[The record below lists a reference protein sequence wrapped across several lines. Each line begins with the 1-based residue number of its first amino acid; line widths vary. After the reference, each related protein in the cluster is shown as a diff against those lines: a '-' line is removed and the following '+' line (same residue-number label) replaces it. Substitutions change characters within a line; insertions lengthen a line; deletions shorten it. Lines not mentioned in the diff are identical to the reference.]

1 MPPKPATPQKM
12 PFEKYQPWIPIVLRD
27 RTWPN
32 RRIEKAPL
40 WCSVDLRDGNQALI
54 DPMTVE
60 RKRRM
65 FDVLVKMGFK
75 EIEVGFPAASQPDYD
90 FVRVL
95 IEEDLIPEDVTIQV
109 LVQCRQE
116 LIERTYECIRGARR
130 AIVHFY
136 NSTNPLQR
144 RVVFGLDKSGIVAIA
159 TSAATLAKTLEKTIP
174 DTIVRY
180 EYSPESFTLTEPEF
194 AVEICE
200 AVMDIIEPDDQANK
214 IILNLPATVEC
225 YTPNVYGDV
234 IEWFHRTIRQRERVI
249 LSLHPHNDRGCGVAA
264 AEFGVMAGAD
274 RVEGTLFGNGERTG
288 NVDVINL
295 AMNLF
300 AMGVDPGLDINDIDH
315 LRRVVEYCNRLPIHP
330 RHPYVGDLVYTS
342 FSGSHQDAIKKGFAA
357 LPKDYQVWGVPYLPI
372 DPKHVGRTYEAV
384 VRVNSQS
391 GKGGVAYI
399 METEHGMILPRR
411 LQIEF
416 SKTIQTIT
424 EDTGTEISPS
434 DMWTEFETAYFP
446 ADAPVQFLSHE
457 AMTDEAGAKVMVQ
470 LRVDG
475 QPHTV
480 TGQGNGPIAAFV
492 HGLKKDLGVEID
504 VHDYAEHAVSAGT
517 DARAAAYVEA
527 EGPDG
532 AIRWG
537 VGTDESILVASL
549 RAVISAVN
557 RLRAAGSV
565 GRLEPPQIL
574 QG

>member
-1 MPPKPATPQKM
+1 MPPKSVIPKKM
-12 PFEKYQPWIPIVLRD
+12 PFEKYQPWIPIVLHD

-54 DPMTVE
+54 DPMDVE

-65 FDVLVKMGFK
+65 FEVLVQMGFK

-90 FVRVL
+90 FVRLL
-95 IEEDLIPEDVTIQV
+95 IDEDLIPEDVTIQV
-109 LVQCRQE
+109 LTQCRQE
-116 LIERTYECIRGARR
+116 LIERTYEAIQGAPR

-144 RVVFGLDKSGIVAIA
+144 RVVFGLDKPGIIDIA
-159 TSAATLAKTLEKTIP
+159 TSAATLARNLEKVIP
-174 DTIVRY
+174 ATTVRY

-200 AVMDIIEPDDQANK
+200 AVMDVIEPDNQANK

-234 IEWFHRTIRQRERVI
+234 IEWFLRTIRRRDQVI

-264 AEFGVMAGAD
+264 AEFGVMAGAE

-300 AMGVDPGLDINDIDH
+300 AMGVDPELDISDIDH
-315 LRRVVEYCNRLPIHP
+315 LRRVTEYCNRLPVPP
-330 RHPYVGDLVYTS
+330 RHPYAGDLVYTS

-357 LPKDYQVWGVPYLPI
+357 LPQDYQTWGVPYLPI

-399 METEHGMILPRR
+399 METEHGMVLPRR

-424 EDTGTEISPS
+424 EDTGTEISPG
-434 DMWTEFETAYFP
+434 DMWQTFANTYFP
-446 ADAPVQFLSHE
+446 TNAPVQFLRHE
-457 AMTDEAGAKVMVQ
+457 AVTDEGGAKVTIQ

-475 QPHTV
+475 QPCTV

-492 HGLKKDLGVEID
+492 HGLKTGLGLEID
-504 VHDYAEHAVSAGT
+504 VHDYAEHAVSAGSN
-517 DARAAAYVEA
+517 AMAVAYVEVGA
-527 EGPDG
+527 ADG
-532 AIRWG
+532 TIRWG
-537 VGTDESILVASL
+537 VGTDESILAASL
-549 RAVISAVN
+549 KAVVSAIN
-557 RLRAAGSV
+557 RLRAAAWPTTDV
-565 GRLEPPQIL
+565 A
-574 QG
+574 

>member
-1 MPPKPATPQKM
+1 M
-12 PFEKYQPWIPIVLRD
+12 PFDKYQPWIPIVLQD

-54 DPMTVE
+54 DPMDVE

-65 FDVLVKMGFK
+65 FDVLVQMGFK

-90 FVRVL
+90 FVRIL

-109 LVQCRQE
+109 LTQCRQE
-116 LIERTYECIRGARR
+116 LIERTYEAIQGAPR

-144 RVVFGLDKSGIVAIA
+144 RVVFGLDKPGIVDIA
-159 TSAATLAKTLEKTIP
+159 TNAARLAKELEQDITG
-174 DTIVRY
+174 TAVRY

-200 AVMDIIEPDDQANK
+200 AVMDVIEPDDQARK

-234 IEWFHRTIRQRERVI
+234 IEWFHRTIRDRDRVI

-264 AEFGVMAGAD
+264 AEFGMLAGAD

-288 NVDVINL
+288 NVDVVNL

-300 AMGVDPGLDINDIDH
+300 AMGVDPELDMSDIDR
-315 LRRVVEYCNRLPIHP
+315 LRRVAEYCNRLPVHP
-330 RHPYVGDLVYTS
+330 RHPYAGDLVYTS

-357 LPKDYQVWGVPYLPI
+357 LPKDYTVWGVPYLPI

-416 SKTIQTIT
+416 SKTIQSIT

-434 DMWTEFETAYFP
+434 AMWQAFEAAYFP
-446 ADAPVQFLSHE
+446 ANAPVQFLSHE
-457 AMTDEAGAKVMVQ
+457 AITGEGGAKVTVQ
-470 LRVDG
+470 LLVDG
-475 QPHTV
+475 QTHRV
-480 TGQGNGPIAAFV
+480 TGEGNGPIAAFV
-492 HGLKKDLGVEID
+492 NGLKKDLDIEID
-504 VHDYAEHAVSAGT
+504 VHDYAEHAASAGSN
-517 DARAAAYVEA
+517 ALAVAYVEIRSA
-527 EGPDG
+527 TGT
-532 AIRWG
+532 IRWG
-537 VGTDESILVASL
+537 VGSDESILAASL

-557 RLRAAGSV
+557 RLRTAG
-565 GRLEPPQIL
+565 Q
-574 QG
+574 

>member
-1 MPPKPATPQKM
+1 MPAKPVMPKKM
-12 PFEKYQPWIPIVLRD
+12 PFEKYKPWIPVVLHD

-54 DPMTVE
+54 DPMDVE

-65 FDVLVKMGFK
+65 FDALVQMGFK

-90 FVRVL
+90 FVRIL

-109 LVQCRQE
+109 LTQCRQE
-116 LIERTYECIRGARR
+116 LIERTYEAIEGAPR

-144 RVVFGLDKSGIVAIA
+144 RVVFGLDKPGIVDIA
-159 TSAATLAKTLEKTIP
+159 TSAATLARNLEKAIP
-174 DTIVRY
+174 STTVRY
-180 EYSPESFTLTEPEF
+180 EYSPESFTLTEPAF
-194 AVEICE
+194 AIEICQ
-200 AVMDIIEPDDQANK
+200 AVMDIIEPDNQANK

-234 IEWFHRTIRQRERVI
+234 IEWFLRTIRDRDKVI

-288 NVDVINL
+288 NVDVVNL

-300 AMGVDPGLDINDIDH
+300 AMGVDPELDLSDIDH
-315 LRRVVEYCNRLPIHP
+315 LRRIAEYCNRLPVHP
-330 RHPYVGDLVYTS
+330 RHPYAGDLVYTS

-357 LPKDYQVWGVPYLPI
+357 LPQDYQEWGVPYLPI

-399 METEHGMILPRR
+399 METEYGMVLPRR

-434 DMWTEFETAYFP
+434 GMWEAFERTYFP
-446 ADAPVQFLSHE
+446 AHAPVQFLGHE
-457 AMTDEAGAKVMVQ
+457 AVTDAGGAKVAAQ
-470 LRVDG
+470 LLVDG
-475 QPHTV
+475 QPRQV

-492 HGLKKDLGVEID
+492 DGLKTTLGIEID
-504 VHDYAEHAVSAGT
+504 VHDYAEHAVSAGSS
-517 DARAAAYVEA
+517 AMAAAYVEA
-527 EGPDG
+527 RAADG
-532 AIRWG
+532 TIRWG
-537 VGTDESILVASL
+537 VGKDESILAASL
-549 RAVISAVN
+549 KAVISAVN
-557 RLRAAGSV
+557 RLRTSERSMADAD
-565 GRLEPPQIL
+565 
-574 QG
+574 

>member
-1 MPPKPATPQKM
+1 M
-12 PFEKYQPWIPIVLRD
+12 LHD

-32 RRIEKAPL
+32 RRLQKAPL

-54 DPMTVE
+54 DPMDVE

-65 FDVLVKMGFK
+65 FDVLVQMGFK

-90 FVRVL
+90 FVRQL

-109 LVQCRQE
+109 LTQCRQE
-116 LIERTYECIRGARR
+116 LIERTYEAIQGAPR

-144 RVVFGLDKSGIVAIA
+144 RVVFGLDKPGIIDIA
-159 TSAATLAKTLEKTIP
+159 TSAAALARNLEKAIP
-174 DTIVRY
+174 STVVRY

-200 AVMDIIEPDDQANK
+200 AVMDIIEPDNQANK

-234 IEWFHRTIRQRERVI
+234 IEWFLRTIRRRDQVI

-264 AEFGVMAGAD
+264 AEFGMMAGAE

-300 AMGVDPGLDINDIDH
+300 AMGVDPELDISNIDH
-315 LRRVVEYCNRLPIHP
+315 LRRIAEYCNRLPVHP
-330 RHPYVGDLVYTS
+330 RHPYAGDLVYTS

-357 LPKDYQVWGVPYLPI
+357 LPKDYTVWGVPYLPI

-399 METEHGMILPRR
+399 LEAEHGMVLPRR

-424 EDTGTEISPS
+424 EDTGTEISPG
-434 DMWTEFETAYFP
+434 DMWRAFEAIYFP
-446 ADAPVQFLSHE
+446 TNAPVQFLGHE
-457 AMTDEAGAKVMVQ
+457 AVTDGGRAQVTVEI
-470 LRVDG
+470 LVDG
-475 QPHTV
+475 QPRTV

-492 HGLKKDLGVEID
+492 DGLKTALGIEID
-504 VHDYAEHAVSAGT
+504 IHDYAEHAVSAG
-517 DARAAAYVEA
+517 ASAMAVAYVEGRA
-527 EGPDG
+527 ADG
-532 AIRWG
+532 TVRWG

-549 RAVISAVN
+549 KAVISAVN
-557 RLRAAGSV
+557 RLRTAEQSTADVS
-565 GRLEPPQIL
+565 
-574 QG
+574 